1 MSDETIDHVARS
13 RMDAHEEICAARYLE
28 LAGSLSSLN
37 TRMFAAAGAII
48 ILLVGVIVTLMT
60 RH

>member
-1 MSDETIDHVARS
+1 
-13 RMDAHEEICAARYLE
+13 MDAHEEICAARYLE

-48 ILLVGVIVTLMT
+48 ILLFGVIVTLMT